1 MGHLNPMCESRS
13 GELIWDSSCL
23 CFHSLTL
30 CSALVFRP
38 YFLHSNSDLQASK
51 GNFPFFKKWFIYFS
65 LEDNC
70 FIVLHFCC
78 KGHFLQRITWLYWL
92 RMRRGIQ
99 FAQPSCLQFCSSLS
113 AWSAWPVRVSC
124 GSWLTSHWYPPDRH
138 LTSSF
143 LACQT
148 YNCFSSIVEMFLTF
162 FLSWC
167 IHFLCLYWHMFWER
181 KKTEGLGGYLPCF
194 IRCPI
199 WLLTFS
205 FYLAIVWVFSCPP

>member
-1 MGHLNPMCESRS
+1 MGHLSPICESRS
-13 GELIWDSSCL
+13 RELIWDSSCL
-23 CFHSLTL
+23 SVCKFLLTHS

-38 YFLHSNSDLQASK
+38 YFLHNNSDLQASK
-51 GNFPFFKKWFIYFS
+51 GNFPFFKKGFVYFS

-113 AWSAWPVRVSC
+113 ARSAWPVRVSC

-143 LACQT
+143 LACQI
-148 YNCFSSIVEMFLTF
+148 YNCFSSICWNVSNFLF
-162 FLSWC
+162 VLVHALSV
-167 IHFLCLYWHMFWER
+167 
-181 KKTEGLGGYLPCF
+181 P
-194 IRCPI
+194 
-199 WLLTFS
+199 LLA
-205 FYLAIVWVFSCPP
+205 YVLREKDRI

>member
-1 MGHLNPMCESRS
+1 M
-13 GELIWDSSCL
+13 
-23 CFHSLTL
+23 
-30 CSALVFRP
+30 
-38 YFLHSNSDLQASK
+38 
-51 GNFPFFKKWFIYFS
+51 
-65 LEDNC
+65 
-70 FIVLHFCC
+70 LHFCC

-113 AWSAWPVRVSC
+113 ARSAWPVRVSC

-167 IHFLCLYWHMFWER
+167 IHFLSLYWHMFWER
-181 KKTEGLGGYLPCF
+181 KKTRSG
-194 IRCPI
+194 
-199 WLLTFS
+199 WLS
-205 FYLAIVWVFSCPP
+205 AVFYQMSHLAINIFVLSCYSLSIFLSTLKVILEYGWVQNALTAHFKG